1 MKQMQTSLG
10 SKPLTSGGLHD
21 QEAIGLQNVTCTIQ
35 PIGPHTIQPIGPH
48 TIQPAGLLMFFYCS
62 LFEQS
67 NAEVAHILSY
77 FFLGKTVFLSN

>member
-1 MKQMQTSLG
+1 MKHMQTSLG

-21 QEAIGLQNVTCTIQ
+21 QEAIGLQNVTC
-35 PIGPHTIQPIGPH
+35 TIQPIGPH